1 MSLSAQLA
9 DVRRQWSTNPRLR
22 LAVSAAAGLVA
33 LYAVL
38 VLFDWRDE
46 LATRYQERSAYMA
59 RLRALAGQ
67 PEWLAR
73 SQDAARLRKA
83 LEAGIG
89 TAATLGLARA
99 EVQSWARE
107 RAAATGGDV
116 QVASPEP
123 VEVDGQPGVWR
134 VPVTLTGTAA
144 PQQVVQLMQTVEKS
158 PTLAVIQQ
166 SMLLNRENRTFS
178 LTVVFHYRIAGGAE

>member
-1 MSLSAQLA
+1 MSLSSQIA
-9 DVRRQWSTNPRLR
+9 DARRQWHANPRLR
-22 LAVSAAAGLVA
+22 LAVVVAGGLVA

-38 VLFDWRDE
+38 VLFDWRDG
-46 LATRYQERSAYMA
+46 LATRYRERSEYMG

-73 SQDAARLRKA
+73 SQDAARLRKG

-107 RAAATGGDV
+107 RAAATGGQV
-116 QVASPEP
+116 QISSPEP
-123 VEVDGQPGVWR
+123 AEVDGQPGIWR
-134 VPVTLTGTAA
+134 VPVTLSGNAA
-144 PQQVVQLMQTVEKS
+144 PYQVLQLMQTVEKS
-158 PTLAVIQQ
+158 PTLAVVQQ
-166 SMLLNRENRTFS
+166 AMLLNRENRTFS
-178 LTVVFHYRIAGGAE
+178 LTVVFHYRIAGEAQ